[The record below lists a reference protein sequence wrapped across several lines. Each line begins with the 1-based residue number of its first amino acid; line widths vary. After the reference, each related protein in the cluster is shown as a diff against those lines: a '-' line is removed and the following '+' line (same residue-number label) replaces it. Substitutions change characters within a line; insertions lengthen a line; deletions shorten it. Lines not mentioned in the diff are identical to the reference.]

1 MKLKL
6 SPLNILT
13 SVSLVSSVYLLL
25 FPDASGWRK
34 LGAIPL
40 LGVGL
45 LSFIIDVFFKTYIKD
60 IKRIWIVEL
69 AFLIFAA
76 VLLIFIRRI

>member
-13 SVSLVSSVYLLL
+13 AASLVCSVYLLL
-25 FPDASGWRK
+25 FQDENGWRK
-34 LGAIPL
+34 LGTVPL
-40 LGVGL
+40 IAVAV

-76 VLLIFIRRI
+76 VLLIFISRI